1 TELVEQRT
9 LRNLPRSHHQQ
20 LSCKSRELN
29 QQPKHR
35 SSRVF
40 QQYPDGAVI
49 RPIPGKVCFAD
60 MVLAGTIDR
69 IW

>member
-40 QQYPDGAVI
+40 QQYPDEAVFW
-49 RPIPGKVCFAD
+49 RRHLLDRFA
-60 MVLAGTIDR
+60 R
-69 IW
+69 IATGNLPLQ

>member
-1 TELVEQRT
+1 ELVEQRT

-40 QQYPDGAVI
+40 QQYLQTADIVEPGCGLCPKQPGVGALHS
-49 RPIPGKVCFAD
+49 D
-60 MVLAGTIDR
+60 S
-69 IW
+69 